1 MPVPESFP
9 KQQRCFPSFKLLSPT
24 ANRMTMGQQKTAS
37 SDEPSR
43 EDLVGECNDGRED
56 YSVFVDTGSQ
66 VTMLRK
72 STFQRVFGENGVK
85 LIDPSTWMTLT
96 IPYVGCA
103 LLNITIG
110 SVTVERC

>member
-1 MPVPESFP
+1 M
-9 KQQRCFPSFKLLSPT
+9 
-24 ANRMTMGQQKTAS
+24 S
-37 SDEPSR
+37 SY
-43 EDLVGECNDGRED
+43 ECNDGRED
-56 YSVFVDTGSQ
+56 CSVFVDTGSQ
-66 VTMLRK
+66 VTMLRE

-85 LIDPSTWMTLT
+85 LTAATGLT